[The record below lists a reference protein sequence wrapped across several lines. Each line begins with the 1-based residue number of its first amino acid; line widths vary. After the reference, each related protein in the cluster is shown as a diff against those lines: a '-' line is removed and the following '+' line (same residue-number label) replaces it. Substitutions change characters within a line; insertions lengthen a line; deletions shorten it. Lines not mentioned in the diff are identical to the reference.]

1 MPEIGP
7 AQITAVVLALV
18 LIALVLIAVGL
29 IAVGLSYGKGPWR
42 RKRGRG
48 GRVDEK
54 PPREHRQF
62 MRPGGSA
69 ASSNSDAV
77 ADDDV

>member
-18 LIALVLIAVGL
+18 LIALVL

>member
-18 LIALVLIAVGL
+18 L